1 MGEVRPLDLALV
13 QVTTLADLVGLVAA
27 QLMLLLLSVLSF
39 GASET
44 ACQGVAMLVL
54 AQVLCP
60 GALPVLVC
68 C

>member
-27 QLMLLLLSVLSF
+27 RLTLLLLCVLSF

-44 ACQGVAMLVL
+44 VCQGAVMLVL

-60 GALPVLVC
+60 IALPVLVWC
-68 C
+68 